1 MYTNA
6 VDSAMTFADTALMSS
21 ENFRIML
28 DEAHDWAER
37 SGLKE
42 KDVNDIIKDVRRKKN
57 GYKKQV

>member
-42 KDVNDIIKDVRRKKN
+42 KDVNDIIKDVRRKKR
-57 GYKKQV
+57 V